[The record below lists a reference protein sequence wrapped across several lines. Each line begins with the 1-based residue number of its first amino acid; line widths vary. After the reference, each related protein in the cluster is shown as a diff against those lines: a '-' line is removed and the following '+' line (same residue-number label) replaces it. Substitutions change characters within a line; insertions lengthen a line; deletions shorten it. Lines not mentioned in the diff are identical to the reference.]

1 MGAREEQEMS
11 HVTEAAEKLEQG
23 NRSEALR
30 LLSMARQAAPRT
42 CLALGEIAVL
52 YQRAGEV
59 GTAERVYCEALQ
71 APHDESTYYALLSL
85 AGMLR
90 QQKRPRE
97 AAQVLKSAR
106 QVARTVEQAAGAAR
120 AGIDAA
126 IDAQDYPGAIEDLLF
141 LQRQPD
147 NDGAAIQSALQTL
160 YATEFHK
167 WYYDSRVWQQ
177 TTYHGVGTYK
187 FPSDMWNYQEILCE
201 LAPALVIEFGTLFGG
216 ATLFYADTMASLD
229 RPFKL
234 LTVDVNHDRV
244 PAKVRENPNIEL
256 LTCSSADPR
265 VAVRITEL
273 RAQHPGKA
281 FVIVDSDHSR
291 AHVSAELELLRG
303 VLVSGDYLIVED
315 TNLNGH
321 PVRADFGPGPYE
333 ALMEYIER
341 HPDDY
346 ARDERRE
353 RKFGFTAAPRGFLI
367 RR

>member
-1 MGAREEQEMS
+1 MS

-30 LLSMARQAAPRT
+30 LLSMARQAAPHT

-59 GTAERVYCEALQ
+59 GTAERVYCEALE
-71 APHDESTYYALLSL
+71 APQDESTYYALLSL
-85 AGMLR
+85 GGMLR
-90 QQKRPRE
+90 QQKRSRE
-97 AAQVLKSAR
+97 AAQVFKSAR
-106 QVARTVEQAAGAAR
+106 QVARTVEHASAAAR

-126 IDAQDYPGAIEDLLF
+126 VEAQDYPSAIEDLLF
-141 LQRQPD
+141 LQRQPEA
-147 NDGAAIQSALQTL
+147 DGAAIQGALHTL

-167 WYYDSRVWQQ
+167 WYYDSRVWQS
-177 TTYHGVGTYK
+177 TTYHGIGTYK

-201 LAPALVIEFGTLFGG
+201 LAPSVVIEFGTLFGG
-216 ATLFYADTMASLD
+216 ATQFYADTMVSLG

-244 PAKVRENPNIEL
+244 PARVKQNENIEL
-256 LTCSSADPR
+256 LTCSSAEPR
-265 VAVRITEL
+265 VAARIKEL
-273 RAQHPGKA
+273 RAQFPGKA
-281 FVIVDSDHSR
+281 FTIVDSDHSR
-291 AHVSAELELLRG
+291 AHVAAELELLRG
-303 VLVSGDYLIVED
+303 VLVSGDYLVVED

-333 ALMEYIER
+333 ALMEYVQR

-346 ARDERRE
+346 VRDERRE
-353 RKFGFTAAPRGFLI
+353 RKFGFTAAPRGFLV